1 MNMLFSLL
9 LMLMLIMLLLES
21 LKRDFLFKEAQT
33 GFYKSFVLAEPVAQS
48 VI

>member
-1 MNMLFSLL
+1 MNMLLSLL
-9 LMLMLIMLLLES
+9 LMLMLIMLLLGS
-21 LKRDFLFKEAQT
+21 LKRDFLFKEAQA